1 MMQNEVTMTGSSI
14 TMHVLRGNE
23 AIPYLQDL
31 AKLRISF
38 YRNYPYLYE
47 GTLTGEENYLNMYAN
62 SENSLL
68 AVAKKGQ
75 EVVGAIAGI
84 ALSETQEMHKKQ
96 WIQQKIPADN
106 VFYLG
111 EMVLLHEYLKSDLQE
126 KLYQVF
132 EQAVRGLK
140 RYDSMV
146 VCEIERDPKDSKRPA
161 NSLSSE
167 VRWDGRGFVR
177 QPALNTYYSWKEIGD
192 LKDTDHLMGF
202 WSKELKK

>member
-1 MMQNEVTMTGSSI
+1 MTDSSI
-14 TMHVLRGNE
+14 TIHLLRGNE
-23 AIPYLQDL
+23 SIPYLQDL
-31 AKLRISF
+31 AKLRILF

-47 GTLTGEENYLNMYAN
+47 GNLTGEENYLRMYAN
-62 SENSLL
+62 SENALL

-75 EVVGAIAGI
+75 EIVGAVAGI

-96 WIQQKIPADN
+96 WIQQQIPAEN

-111 EMVLLHEYLKSDLQE
+111 EIVLLQEYLKSDLQE
-126 KLYQVF
+126 KLYQQF
-132 EQAVRGLK
+132 EKGVRGLK
-140 RYDSMV
+140 RYDSIV
-146 VCEIERDPKDSKRPA
+146 VCEIERDPKDYKKPA

-177 QPALNTYYSWKEIGD
+177 QPALNTYYSWKEVGD
-192 LKDTDHLMGF
+192 LEDTDHLMGF